1 MLQPK
6 PVFLKD
12 YQPPAFRVENIDLEF
27 DIRSISNVRITAN
40 TQFKRHDHGAK
51 LILDGNPELVHI
63 QSIAL
68 DGVELKEDQ
77 YQLTSEHKLEIPA
90 VPEEFTLRIIS
101 QTDPTKNTS
110 CIGLYSSEGILC
122 TQCESEGFRN
132 FTYALDRPDVF
143 STYRVTIEAEQIRFP
158 HLLSNGKKR
167 IPESCLM
174 AGTGLSGK
182 TSAPNPPTSLPWQQ
196 GPSMWS
202 GTVSPIP
209 AVKPL
214 PWSTM

>member
-90 VPEEFTLRIIS
+90 VPRGVYTAHHLTNGSDEKHQLHRPLQLRGHPLHPMRIRRLPEFYLR
-101 QTDPTKNTS
+101 P
-110 CIGLYSSEGILC
+110 
-122 TQCESEGFRN
+122 
-132 FTYALDRPDVF
+132 
-143 STYRVTIEAEQIRFP
+143 
-158 HLLSNGKKR
+158 
-167 IPESCLM
+167 
-174 AGTGLSGK
+174 
-182 TSAPNPPTSLPWQQ
+182 
-196 GPSMWS
+196 
-202 GTVSPIP
+202 
-209 AVKPL
+209 
-214 PWSTM
+214 